1 MSLNTIYPLIS
12 LTPQT
17 NRNVLAFL
25 RLVIVCL
32 IAGAAVSSRLFA
44 VIRHESIIH
53 EFEWKALALSE
64 IFARST
70 GRDSPRHLLLRS
82 FNPARQSSPFIAT
95 YKGRILSL
103 RPATVMSERR
113 RGPAHLLFHRQ
124 GFR

>member
-53 EFEWKALALSE
+53 EFDPWFNLSVC
-64 IFARST
+64 
-70 GRDSPRHLLLRS
+70 PPH
-82 FNPARQSSPFIAT
+82 PQ
-95 YKGRILSL
+95 
-103 RPATVMSERR
+103 
-113 RGPAHLLFHRQ
+113 LFLYWAAYPINLYI
-124 GFR
+124 